1 MEPGRYAPAHVYNL
15 VYLLLFNLIVP
26 APNTRQLMNNEIVK
40 TNQEA
45 IELGKVFFDSGLF
58 TDLKNAQSAVVKV
71 IAGREFGIPPFAAM
85 AGIHV
90 IQGKPVIGAGLMAS
104 RIKASGKYDYRVVK
118 LDGEICEIQFLQGK
132 DKIGVSTFTIDDA
145 RKAQTKNLEKFPK
158 NMLFAR
164 AISNGVK
171 WFCPD
176 IYDGP
181 VYVPEEMEVQT
192 EDIKAEVVATTPTP
206 EAQPEGVLPESVYLD
221 WIAEAQTIEA
231 LTALKAKIPAKGWT
245 KKTIKAATEQHAV
258 ITQVAPIYDPNNL

>member
-1 MEPGRYAPAHVYNL
+1 
-15 VYLLLFNLIVP
+15 
-26 APNTRQLMNNEIVK
+26 MNNEIVK

-45 IELGKVFFDSGLF
+45 IELGKMFFESGLF
-58 TDLKNAQSAVVKV
+58 TDLKNAQQSVVKI

-90 IQGKPVIGAGLMAS
+90 IAGKPVIGAGLMAS
-104 RIKASGKYDYRVVK
+104 RIKASGKYDYRVIKQDDKV
-118 LDGEICEIQFLQGK
+118 CEIQFLQGK
-132 DKIGVSTFTIDDA
+132 EKIGISTFTIEEA
-145 RKAQTKNLEKFPK
+145 RRAQTKNLEKFPK

-181 VYVPEEMEVQT
+181 VYVPEEMGVEVVT
-192 EDIKAEVVATTPTP
+192 EDIKAEVVAPTP

-221 WIAEAQTIEA
+221 WIAEAKTIED
-231 LTALKAKIPAKGWT
+231 LTALKTKIPAKGWT
-245 KKTIKAATEQHAV
+245 KETIKAATEQHAV
-258 ITQVAPIYDPNNL
+258 IVNGAPIYDPNNL